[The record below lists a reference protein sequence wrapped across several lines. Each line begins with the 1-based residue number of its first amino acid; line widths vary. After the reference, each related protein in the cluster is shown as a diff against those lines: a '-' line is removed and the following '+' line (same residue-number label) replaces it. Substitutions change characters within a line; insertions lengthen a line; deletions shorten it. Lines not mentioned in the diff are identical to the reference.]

1 VRHGLEP
8 SSKLSRMLLTKLYRR
23 PPEPMEVP
31 KDQRFTL
38 PTISIKTPPP
48 ISGAVA
54 KSVEV
59 DLAPRVL
66 V

>member
-1 VRHGLEP
+1 
-8 SSKLSRMLLTKLYRR
+8 MLLTKLYRC
-23 PPEPMEVP
+23 PPVPMEVP